1 MFTEFAATL
10 SALRDA
16 LAWAPDSVV
25 ALILVAGAALVA
37 LVIHAGMLALL
48 YRTVAPRRL
57 FLRSLIEATTGP
69 TRLALVIFALGAA
82 AQAAPL
88 ASELKAVFTQ
98 ILLLAFVALLGW
110 IALIAVNLAA
120 HLYLRRVQIEVEDNL
135 LARKHVTQVRILE
148 RAAETLVIV
157 VTVAAALMTFDAVRQ
172 YGVSLF
178 ASAGVAGI
186 IAALAARPV
195 LANLIAGVQIA
206 VTQPIRID
214 DAVVVEGESGRIEDI
229 TSTYVVIRIWDL
241 RRLIVPLSYFIE
253 KPFQNWTREGSE
265 ILGTA
270 FFYVDHSAPVDR
282 LREKLKAIV
291 AESKLWDGKL
301 VKLQVTDAKENAGS
315 RRCRTRSPTSEQSR
329 SRQVRRLRARS
340 QRLRGRRRFH
350 EPTAVRR
357 AYPCIAWMSS
367 VKVLTRSRM
376 RRV

>member
-10 SALRDA
+10 SALRDT

-37 LVIHAGMLALL
+37 LAIHAGMLALL
-48 YRTVAPRRL
+48 YRTVTPRRL

-88 ASELKAVFTQ
+88 APELKAAFTQ
-98 ILLLAFVALLGW
+98 IVLLAFVALLGW
-110 IALIAVNLAA
+110 VALIAVDLAA
-120 HLYLRRVQIEVEDNL
+120 HLYLRRVQIEVADDL

-178 ASAGVAGI
+178 
-186 IAALAARPV
+186 
-195 LANLIAGVQIA
+195 AGVQIA

-270 FFYVDHSAPVDR
+270 FFNVDYSAPIDR

-291 AESKLWDGKL
+291 AESKLWDGKV
-301 VKLQVTDAKENAGS
+301 VKLQVTDAKENAV
-315 RRCRTRSPTSEQSR
+315 E
-329 SRQVRRLRARS
+329 LRALMSARTAGDAFD
-340 QRLRGRRRFH
+340 LRCEVREKLIAFLQQEMPHALPH
-350 EPTAVRR
+350 ERTES
-357 AYPCIAWMSS
+357 IE
-367 VKVLTRSRM
+367 T
-376 RRV
+376 